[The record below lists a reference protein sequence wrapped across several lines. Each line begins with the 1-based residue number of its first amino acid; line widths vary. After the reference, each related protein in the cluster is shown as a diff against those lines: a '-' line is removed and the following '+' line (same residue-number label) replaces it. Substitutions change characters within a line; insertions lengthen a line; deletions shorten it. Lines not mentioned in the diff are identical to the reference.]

1 MQRLRAARI
10 EEGGAVRGVL
20 GPEAAREGR
29 RLLVV
34 RVRVRVGVRVRVMVR
49 TFAMVR
55 VKDRVS

>member
-1 MQRLRAARI
+1 M
-10 EEGGAVRGVL
+10 RGVL